1 VLTVGD
7 HFGAVAGSGF
17 AATDGKA
24 AVAAALVGPLVVAA
38 LVTMARRTNATER
51 ARALGGRPRWRVP
64 ARFRA
69 RLQRALTNA
78 DIGVEPE
85 AAVEVWVG
93 AVVGA
98 GVLAAALSP
107 GLVPP
112 ALLVVVAGGP
122 VCLWVLGARARRRY
136 AAALP
141 PALEQ
146 IAAHLRGGGTVAH
159 GVSALA
165 DDDGPLASDLR
176 RVRTRAG
183 LGVGLVDALAAW
195 PTERDLVDVRAVAGA
210 LAVAESFGGRSAHAL
225 DGLARSLRDR
235 LGAAAE
241 ARSLSAQARLSA
253 VVVGASPLVYLVF
266 SALVDPGSVGQLVGT
281 GVGRVCLGLGLV
293 LEAMAALWMRRIL
306 ASAETT

>member
-1 VLTVGD
+1 VGSVLTIG
-7 HFGAVAGSGF
+7 VA
-17 AATDGKA
+17 
-24 AVAAALVGPLVVAA
+24 LLGPLVVAV

-69 RLQRALTNA
+69 RLERALTDA

-85 AAVEVWVG
+85 AAVEGWV
-93 AVVGA
+93 AAIVGG

-122 VCLWVLGARARRRY
+122 VALWVLGTRARRRY

-159 GVSALA
+159 GVSAVA
-165 DDDGPLASDLR
+165 DDNGPLASDLR

-195 PTERDLVDVRAVAGA
+195 PAERDLVDVRAVAGA
-210 LAVAESFGGRSAHAL
+210 LAVAEGFGGRSAHAL
-225 DGLARSLRDR
+225 DGLAKSLRDR

-253 VVVGASPLVYLVF
+253 VVVGASPLAYLVF

-306 ASAETT
+306 ASGEAM